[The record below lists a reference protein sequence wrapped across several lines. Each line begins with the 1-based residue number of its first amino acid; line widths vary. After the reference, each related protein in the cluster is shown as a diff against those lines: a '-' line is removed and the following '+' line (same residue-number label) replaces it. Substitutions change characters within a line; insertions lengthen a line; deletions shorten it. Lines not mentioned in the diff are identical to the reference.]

1 MIFITGGV
9 RSGKS
14 AFAERLVQQYGQDLH
29 YHYIATGVAFD
40 REMEARITR
49 HQLDR
54 EQQGLHWK
62 TIEMQVEIPDAI
74 KRLSDQH
81 VLLFECVTTWLAN
94 VLYYTET
101 LENRE
106 HRIADYVVV
115 FQNQL
120 LAWQQQ
126 GVRVVIVSNEI
137 LDEPSASNDE
147 VELYRALIGKLH
159 QWIVAHCKSAYEV
172 QYQLVQQWK

>member
-14 AFAERLVQQYGQDLH
+14 AFAERLVQQFGQDLH

-40 REMEARITR
+40 QEMVARITR
-49 HQLDR
+49 HQFDR
-54 EQQGLHWK
+54 EKQGLRWQ
-62 TIEMQVEIPDAI
+62 TVEMQVEIPDAI
-74 KRLSDQH
+74 KQLNAQH

-94 VLYYTET
+94 VLYHTET
-101 LENRE
+101 LDNRE
-106 HRIADYVVV
+106 QRIADHVLA
-115 FQNQL
+115 FQTQL

-126 GVRVVIVSNEI
+126 GTRIVIVSNEI
-137 LDEPSASNDE
+137 LDEPRAIYEE

-159 QWIVAHCKSAYEV
+159 QWIVAHCESAYEV